1 MTVVI
6 DRYCK
11 DTQTYQETTTQF
23 CNLVNNSNDI
33 ILKAQE
39 ITTTREEDR
48 DKQEYHKHHKEKQR
62 V

>member
-6 DRYCK
+6 DRYCT

-33 ILKAQE
+33 ILKVQE

-48 DKQEYHKHHKEKQR
+48 DKQEYHKRHKEKQR